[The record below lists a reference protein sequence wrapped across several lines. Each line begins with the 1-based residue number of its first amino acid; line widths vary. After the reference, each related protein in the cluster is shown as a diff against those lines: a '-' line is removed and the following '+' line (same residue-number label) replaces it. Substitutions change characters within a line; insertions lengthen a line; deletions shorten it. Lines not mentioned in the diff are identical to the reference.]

1 MRPVHPL
8 HAGALALGLTA
19 ALAPSTA
26 SAAPA
31 KVRVNVPAKPVHAA
45 LIDLALQTQVSLG
58 GDLFACQG
66 RSDAVSGRMPLSEA
80 LRRILAKSGCD
91 YTIHDALTV
100 VITAKPKPRFSLQKL
115 IALPPAPPPSPLAL
129 GEVVITAPKSPELL
143 GRTPYMISSFSG
155 AALARTRSV
164 GLADLTGQ
172 VAGMVVTNLG
182 PGRDKILLRGLSDGA
197 FTGETQSTVALYLD
211 DVPITYNAPDPDL
224 RLADLER
231 VEILRGPQGTLYGGG
246 SIGGVVRLQTRKPD
260 LDDYSATLLAG
271 LSATRRGGLN
281 HELEAVGNLPLI
293 PGRVALRGVIYR
305 ERFSGYIDNPTL
317 AADDSN
323 VSRRDGVRLA
333 LRAAVTP
340 NWTAA
345 AGFNFQSID
354 TADTQY
360 GLRRLGP
367 FTRDNRIREP
377 HDNDFNQVYATLAGE
392 GEWGRVVASAA
403 RLNHHFESRYDAS
416 SALPRFGAS
425 AGLAAFDESKE
436 INLTVAEVTYSSPA
450 GRRFHWLAGAF
461 ASSGRTSLETELL
474 RQPTAETALYG
485 ELRTDRINET
495 AIYGEA
501 SYNLTEALSA
511 TMGLRLFRFNLNT
524 RSTVEQGAGVRPF
537 RGSANATGLSP
548 KFMLRYTPT
557 PDLTLYAQTA
567 EGYRPGGFNTSGQI
581 GQPYDVPDAPQRRY
595 GADELWNYELGAKT
609 RWLDDRLQVRIAA
622 FYATWEAIQSDQY
635 LPDGLLYTVNVG
647 SGTNRGLEV
656 EAAWRAS
663 ERLDLKAAGLVNE
676 PEVTALADHFNAR
689 IDAGL
694 PGVPK
699 TSFSLAADYHRPLVG
714 DWTLRLQGR
723 AAYVGPSH
731 LTFDADNKHTMGDY
745 VTARLSASLEN
756 ARWTLDAYVDNPFD
770 LTANSFTFGNP
781 FRLAQDRQ
789 ITPLRPRT
797 VGMRLSARF

>member
-1 MRPVHPL
+1 MRPARPFR
-8 HAGALALGLTA
+8 AGVLALSLTT
-19 ALAPSTA
+19 ALVWSEA
-26 SAAPA
+26 SAAPSQ
-31 KVRVNVPAKPVHAA
+31 VRVNVPAKPVHAA

-80 LRRILAKSGCD
+80 LRRILARSGCD
-91 YTIHDALTV
+91 YTIHDAVTV
-100 VITAKPKPRFSLQKL
+100 VISAKPKPRFSLQKL
-115 IALPPAPPPSPLAL
+115 LPPPRPAPSFLAL

-143 GRTPYMISSFSG
+143 GRTPYMVSSFSG
-155 AALARTRSV
+155 ADLARSRS
-164 GLADLTGQ
+164 LSLEDLTGQ
-172 VAGMVVTNLG
+172 VAGMVLTNLG

-260 LDDYSATLLAG
+260 LDDYSASLLAG
-271 LSATRRGGLN
+271 LSSTRRGGLN
-281 HELEAVGNLPLI
+281 HELEAVGNLPLV
-293 PGRVALRGVIYR
+293 PGRVALRGVIYS
-305 ERFSGYIDNPTL
+305 EHFSGYIDNPQL
-317 AADDSN
+317 ATRGGNTSQRA
-323 VSRRDGVRLA
+323 GLRLA
-333 LRAAVTP
+333 LRAALT
-340 NWTAA
+340 NEWTATG
-345 AGFNFQSID
+345 GFNRQYID

-377 HDNDFNQVYATLAGE
+377 HDNDFDQTYVTLTGAGA
-392 GEWGRVVASAA
+392 WGRLVASAA
-403 RLNHHFESRYDAS
+403 HLDHHFESRYDAS
-416 SALPRFGAS
+416 SALPRFGAA
-425 AGLAAFDESKE
+425 AGLAAFDESKDVD
-436 INLTVAEVTYSSPA
+436 LTVAEVTYSSPA

-461 ASSGRTSLETELL
+461 VSSGRTHLETELL
-474 RQPTAETALYG
+474 APPAAEAPLYG
-485 ELRTDRINET
+485 ETRTGRINEA

-501 SYNLTEALSA
+501 SYNLTDALSA

-524 RSTVEQGAGVRPF
+524 RSTVEQGAGVR
-537 RGSANATGLSP
+537 RLRDSSDATGVSP
-548 KFMLRYTPT
+548 KFLLRYAPT
-557 PDLTLYAQTA
+557 PDLTLYAQAA

-581 GQPYDVPDAPQRRY
+581 GQAYDVPGAPQRRY

-609 RWLDDRLQVRIAA
+609 RWLDDRLQVRVAA
-622 FYATWEAIQSDQY
+622 FYAHWEAIQSDQY
-635 LPDGLLYTVNVG
+635 LPDGLLYTVNIG
-647 SGTNRGLEV
+647 SGNNQGLEV

-663 ERLDLKAAGLVNE
+663 ERLDLKAAALINE
-676 PEVTALADHFNAR
+676 PEVTGLADHFNAR
-689 IDAGL
+689 LDAGL

-699 TSFSLAADYHRPLVG
+699 TSFSLAADYHRPLSG

-731 LTFDADNKHTMGDY
+731 LTFDADRNHAMGDY
-745 VTARLSASLEN
+745 VTGRLSASLEN
-756 ARWTLDAYVDNPFD
+756 AGWTLDAYVDNPFD